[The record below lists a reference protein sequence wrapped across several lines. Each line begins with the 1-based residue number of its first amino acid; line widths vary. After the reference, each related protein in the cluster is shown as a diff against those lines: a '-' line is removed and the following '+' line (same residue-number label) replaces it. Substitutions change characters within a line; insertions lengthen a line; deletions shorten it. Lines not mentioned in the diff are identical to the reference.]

1 MLVGLALLLVLCL
14 FFASVR
20 QLVLTVYAWGLRL
33 ALLAL
38 LGAAAYLWFRPEYMP
53 TEVLDT
59 LNQAPWLR
67 AILPRPGTQ
76 NFAIGVAALVVLVLL
91 PWLVVLDICRKSA
104 GKNQRLQ
111 RVRSTEPAATEPVLL
126 SPATQRDRARFARID
141 GRAAAATM
149 AEAGAAQTV
158 LASSTAWN
166 NDDPSP
172 LTKTLFGDSHDSYP

>member
-1 MLVGLALLLVLCL
+1 MYEQVIVLVGLALLLVLCL

-38 LGAAAYLWFRPEYMP
+38 LGAAAYLWFHPEYMP
-53 TEVLDT
+53 TEVSDT
-59 LNQAPWLR
+59 LTQSPWLR
-67 AILPRPGTQ
+67 ALLPKPGTQ

-104 GKNQRLQ
+104 GKDQRLQ

-126 SPATQRDRARFARID
+126 SPATQRGPSLALRRID

-149 AEAGAAQTV
+149 AEAGARK
-158 LASSTAWN
+158 
-166 NDDPSP
+166 PSRAVNR
-172 LTKTLFGDSHDSYP
+172 LEQ